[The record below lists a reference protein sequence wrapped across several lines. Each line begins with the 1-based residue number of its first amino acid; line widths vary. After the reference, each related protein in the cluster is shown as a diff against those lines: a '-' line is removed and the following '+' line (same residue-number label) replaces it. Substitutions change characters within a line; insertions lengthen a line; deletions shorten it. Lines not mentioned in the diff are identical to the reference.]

1 MYEWDTSK
9 QEPTVK
15 STRFLLSLAA
25 CAALLLPVTGSA
37 ADPELKLPD
46 FSHLRNS
53 AVDYTDITL
62 DGFLLKLAKHFAAKA
77 EEEDEAIGILNEI
90 KSVRV
95 REFQFDS
102 DGAYSRADVDAV
114 RKQLS
119 APGWSPLLQQRSR
132 QSGSNVDVYLNTADG
147 KILGI
152 AVIESEPRSF
162 TIVNV
167 VGNISIDRL
176 AKISGE
182 FGIPEVS
189 PQATS
194 VE

>member
-1 MYEWDTSK
+1 
-9 QEPTVK
+9 VK
-15 STRFLLSLAA
+15 SPRILLSLAA
-25 CAALLLPVTGSA
+25 GAALLLPVTGSA
-37 ADPELKLPD
+37 AGPELKIPD
-46 FSHLRNS
+46 FAHLRAA

-62 DGFLLKLAKHFAAKA
+62 DGLLLRIAKHFAAKA
-77 EEEDEAIGILNEI
+77 EAEDEALGILSEI

-95 REFQFDS
+95 RDFQFDA
-102 DGAYSRADVDAV
+102 DGAYSRADIDAV
-114 RKQLS
+114 RSQLS
-119 APGWSPLLQQRSR
+119 APGWSQLIQQRSR
-132 QSGSNVDVYLNTADG
+132 ESGSNVDVYLNTADG

-152 AVIESEPRSF
+152 AVIESDPRSF

-182 FGIPEVS
+182 FGIPEVG

>member
-1 MYEWDTSK
+1 
-9 QEPTVK
+9 VK
-15 STRFLLSLAA
+15 STRILLSLTA
-25 CAALLLPVTGSA
+25 CAALLLPVAAPA

-46 FSHLRNS
+46 FSHLRTS

-62 DGFLLKLAKHFAAKA
+62 DGFLLKIAKHFAAKA

-119 APGWSPLLQQRSR
+119 APGWSPLIQQRSR
-132 QSGSNVDVYLNTADG
+132 ESGSTVDVYLNTADG

-182 FGIPEVS
+182 FGIPEVA
-189 PQATS
+189 P
-194 VE
+194 VP